1 MAKNKLKLVA
11 NSPSPTPPHPTPP
24 TTHISPPFSKGK
36 NKKREINEE
45 NGGWVGV
52 GGREAGR
59 EASHRNLPEKNMKNP
74 AGIFRKKTKTTGGGR
89 RWAVG
94 GGKMAPIN
102 PAKRR

>member
-1 MAKNKLKLVA
+1 M
-11 NSPSPTPPHPTPP
+11 
-24 TTHISPPFSKGK
+24 
-36 NKKREINEE
+36 
-45 NGGWVGV
+45 